1 MTLLDF
7 SGVWAGIQPII
18 KPQAKALQSITN
30 MRGSLENKA
39 SAGDTQRPATARPR
53 QTKGVV
59 SPWRVRQP
67 KSDRGWLPAVPAP
80 GNGAVLRPQGRKLA
94 VTSLLCDIS
103 VPCHREDDTLRG
115 RHLDISAVLWGPDR
129 KTLLATVPVAGASL
143 DPGRRWE
150 FPSVTT

>member
-18 KPQAKALQSITN
+18 KPRAKALQSITN

-39 SAGDTQRPATARPR
+39 SAGDTQRPATARPQ

-59 SPWRVRQP
+59 SPWRVRLP
-67 KSDRGWLPAVPAP
+67 ESDRGWLPAVPAP

-103 VPCHREDDTLRG
+103 VPCHRCLHTERTTSGHLGQSCGDRTERPSWPLCLWPG
-115 RHLDISAVLWGPDR
+115 RPA
-129 KTLLATVPVAGASL
+129 